1 LFSFSQSAVFL
12 IGGQTK
18 DIKPTALFV
27 HSGDVIVMSQQ
38 SRLAYH
44 GVPKIL
50 TSRHPC
56 VPDCLT
62 EAALRQRIQQIKSL
76 QSCLVEMERCTSK
89 SRDLE
94 SNKSGFHCT
103 DILKFNYQWLL
114 SNWKHFEQYL
124 NTTRINMNIRQVYRN

>member
-1 LFSFSQSAVFL
+1 MFL

-18 DIKPTALFV
+18 DIKPTALYV

-50 TSRHPC
+50 TPRNPS

-62 EAALRQRIQQIKSL
+62 EPALHQRIQEIKKL
-76 QSCLVEMERCTSK
+76 QGCIVEMEGCTKTCS
-89 SRDLE
+89 SPA
-94 SNKSGFHCT
+94 SNVPEHSYGLHFT
-103 DILKFNYQWLL
+103 DILKFDYQWLL
-114 SNWKHFEQYL
+114 SNWKHFETYL
-124 NTTRINMNIRQVYRN
+124 TTTRINMNIRQVYH